1 MESFKK
7 QLELKATE
15 IVETLENLDTS
26 DKVPELMRRRRGQ
39 DNFDQRKFF
48 KIRGLC
54 SIFFLSTKKNILMF
68 KHLYSF

>member
-15 IVETLENLDTS
+15 IVETLETLDTS

-39 DNFDQRKFF
+39 DNFDQRKF
-48 KIRGLC
+48 
-54 SIFFLSTKKNILMF
+54 SI
-68 KHLYSF
+68 